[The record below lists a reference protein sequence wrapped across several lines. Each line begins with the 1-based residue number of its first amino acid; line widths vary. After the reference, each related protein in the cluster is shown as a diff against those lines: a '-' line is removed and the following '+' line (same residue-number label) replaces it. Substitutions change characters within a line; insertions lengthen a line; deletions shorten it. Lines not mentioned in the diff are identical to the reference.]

1 LIIKIKLLINFYLW
15 KNGTYI
21 KDNTMIDAEGYRPNV
36 GIVILNDNN
45 KVLWAKRVAEDAW
58 QFPQGG
64 VDEGESLEEAMYRE
78 LMEEVGLSQDHVEII
93 GKTKNWLRY
102 DVPRQWVRRD
112 GSARYKGQK
121 QIWFLL
127 KFIGK
132 DSDIVLNNSVKPEFD
147 SWRWDD
153 FWSSLDKVI
162 DFKREVYERA
172 LSELSIHLPKD

>member
-1 LIIKIKLLINFYLW
+1 
-15 KNGTYI
+15 
-21 KDNTMIDAEGYRPNV
+21 MIDQEGYRPNV

-45 KVLWAKRVAEDAW
+45 KVLWAKRAAEDAW

-64 VDEGESLEEAMYRE
+64 INEGESLKEAMYRE
-78 LMEEVGLSQDHVEII
+78 LMEEVGLSPNHVEII
-93 GKTKNWLRY
+93 GKTKDWLRY

-112 GSARYKGQK
+112 SYARYRGQK

-132 DSDIVLNNSVKPEFD
+132 DPDILLTNSQKPEFD

-153 FWSSLDKVI
+153 FWSPLQQVV
-162 DFKREVYERA
+162 DFKREVYEKA
-172 LSELSIHLPKD
+172 LNELSAYLH

>member
-1 LIIKIKLLINFYLW
+1 
-15 KNGTYI
+15 
-21 KDNTMIDAEGYRPNV
+21 MIDKEGYRPNV

-64 VDEGESLEEAMYRE
+64 IDEGESLEEAMYRE

-93 GKTKNWLRY
+93 GKTKNWLKY
-102 DVPRQWVRRD
+102 DVPKQWVRRD

-132 DSDIVLNNSVKPEFD
+132 DSDIVLNNSKKPEFD

-153 FWSSLDKVI
+153 FWSSLEKVI
-162 DFKREVYERA
+162 DFKREVYGKA
-172 LSELSIHLPKD
+172 LSELSIYLRKD

>member
-1 LIIKIKLLINFYLW
+1 
-15 KNGTYI
+15 
-21 KDNTMIDAEGYRPNV
+21 MIDQEGYRPNV

-45 KVLWAKRVAEDAW
+45 KVLWAKRATEDAW

-64 VDEGESLEEAMYRE
+64 INEGESLEEAMYRE
-78 LMEEVGLSQDHVEII
+78 LMEEVGLSPNHVEII
-93 GKTKNWLRY
+93 GQTKDWLRY

-112 GSARYKGQK
+112 SYARYRGQK

-132 DSDIVLNNSVKPEFD
+132 DSDILLTNSQNPEFD

-153 FWSSLDKVI
+153 FWSPLQQVV
-162 DFKREVYERA
+162 DFKREVYEKA
-172 LSELSIHLPKD
+172 LNELSAYLH

>member
-1 LIIKIKLLINFYLW
+1 
-15 KNGTYI
+15 
-21 KDNTMIDAEGYRPNV
+21 MIDEEGYRPNV
-36 GIVILNDNN
+36 AIVILNGEN

-64 VDEGESLEEAMYRE
+64 VNEGESLKDAMYRE
-78 LMEEVGLSQDHVEII
+78 LMEEVGLTPDHVEII
-93 GKTKNWLRY
+93 GQTKNWLRY
-102 DVPRQWVRRD
+102 DVPRKWLRRD
-112 GSARYKGQK
+112 GYNRYKGQK

-132 DSDIVLNNSVKPEFD
+132 DSDIVLNNSGKPEFD

>member
-1 LIIKIKLLINFYLW
+1 
-15 KNGTYI
+15 
-21 KDNTMIDAEGYRPNV
+21 MIDQEGYRPNV

-45 KVLWAKRVAEDAW
+45 KVLWAKRAAEDAW

-64 VDEGESLEEAMYRE
+64 INEGESLEEAMYRE
-78 LMEEVGLSQDHVEII
+78 LMEEVGLSPNHVEII
-93 GKTKNWLRY
+93 GQTKDWLRY

-112 GSARYKGQK
+112 GYAHYRGQK

-132 DSDIVLNNSVKPEFD
+132 DSDILLTNSQNPEFD

-153 FWSSLDKVI
+153 FWSPLQQVI
-162 DFKREVYERA
+162 DFKREVYEKA
-172 LSELSIHLPKD
+172 LNELSAYLH

>member
-1 LIIKIKLLINFYLW
+1 
-15 KNGTYI
+15 
-21 KDNTMIDAEGYRPNV
+21 MIDKEGYRPNV

-45 KVLWAKRVAEDAW
+45 KVLWAKRAAEDAW

-64 VDEGESLEEAMYRE
+64 INEGESLEEAMYRE
-78 LMEEVGLSQDHVEII
+78 LMEEVGLSPNHVEII
-93 GKTKNWLRY
+93 GQTKDWLRY

-112 GSARYKGQK
+112 SHARYRGQK

-132 DSDIVLNNSVKPEFD
+132 DSDILLTNAQKPEFD

-153 FWSSLDKVI
+153 FWSPLQQVV
-162 DFKREVYERA
+162 DFKREVYEKA
-172 LSELSIHLPKD
+172 LNELSAYLH

>member
-1 LIIKIKLLINFYLW
+1 
-15 KNGTYI
+15 
-21 KDNTMIDAEGYRPNV
+21 MIDKEGYRPNV
-36 GIVILNDNN
+36 GIVILNDSN

-64 VDEGESLEEAMYRE
+64 IDEGESLEEAMYRE

-102 DVPRQWVRRD
+102 DVPKHWVRRD

-132 DSDIVLNNSVKPEFD
+132 DSDIMLNNSKKPEFD

-162 DFKREVYERA
+162 DFKREVYEQA
-172 LSELSIHLPKD
+172 LSELSMYLRKD